1 MASSAQN
8 TAPAEASQALF
19 CAIADYL
26 GQSKYSKLVDA
37 INDMDKKDR
46 IYRSFK
52 ALISDKDLNESF
64 KKTNTYKSKG
74 SEFKLYDLENFLDR
88 EQDWFLSS
96 LYIAETIL
104 KEIKNKVSNK
114 FKIGAQDIYYARG
127 DDEVMGNISQLF
139 DLANKGKKVPKK
151 SKSETAKTSDVKTPV
166 FGDINKWCPADIY
179 FATTEAKK
187 DIESVL
193 NFYKQQGNPDPSFV
207 ELNTFISDQ
216 MSKGN
221 LLPLSLKKTTHEVHL
236 VPVNFNR
243 SQEEKLLSEIKF
255 THNSNWTPLKKT
267 DFDKLQKVK
276 LNLKFEMDP
285 KDKQL
290 IKNLPTRDI
299 KLLFIENTGEAEIKV
314 RHDPSGSGSIKAEY
328 KGKNAEARGGSVV
341 SLDIFCYLLSMVDP
355 KLGSDFKS
363 AWTKGSLAFRKQVLT
378 LGENPGEGDKSKKA
392 KAIKDLYNDKRGGM
406 SAFYVTNEALPIL
419 KQWVESES
427 RKKIKGTND
436 TKVDILM
443 RRIYEYVTSR
453 TAHSSK
459 FVIAK

>member
-1 MASSAQN
+1 MATSGQN

-26 GQSKYSKLVDA
+26 GQQKYSKLVDA

-52 ALISDKDLNESF
+52 SLLSDKDLEESF

-127 DDEVMGNISQLF
+127 DDEVMGNISKLF

-151 SKSETAKTSDVKTPV
+151 SNNQNAKATPVKTAI

-179 FATTEAKK
+179 FATKEAKK
-187 DIESVL
+187 EIEEFL
-193 NFYKQQGNPDPSFV
+193 DFYNKAGNPDPSFV
-207 ELNTFISDQ
+207 ELNTFVSNQLKD
-216 MSKGN
+216 GN

-236 VPVNFNR
+236 VPVNFKR
-243 SQEEKLLSEIKF
+243 SEEEKLLSGIKF

-267 DFDKLQKVK
+267 DFDKLLKIK
-276 LNLKFEMDP
+276 LNLKYELDP

-290 IKNLPTRDI
+290 IKSLPTRDI
-299 KLLFIENTGEAEIKV
+299 KLLFIEKTGEAEIKI
-314 RHDPSGSGSIKAEY
+314 RHDPSGSGSVKAEY

-341 SLDIFCYLLSMVDP
+341 SLDILCYLFSLVDA
-355 KLGSDFKS
+355 KMAADFKA
-363 AWTKGSLAFRKQVLT
+363 AWTKGSLEFRKNVPS
-378 LGENPGEGDKSKKA
+378 LGPNPGDGTTPKEKALKS
-392 KAIKDLYNDKRGGM
+392 LYNDKRGGM
-406 SAFYVTNEALPIL
+406 SAYYVTNAALPII
-419 KQWVESES
+419 KEWAEKEA
-427 RKKIKGTND
+427 RKKIKGTDD

-453 TAHSSK
+453 TAESSK